1 MPVVTP
7 KIKFL
12 VNVLIG
18 LLVVAALVWFFSHVI
33 KPAQKESALSRNE
46 ALNILKDSAPFIANP
61 VLFNLADI
69 TSDFDKK
76 FFQKNFDKHTFF
88 LLKMDLDQNGKEDY
102 VISGKLPQEK
112 TTFVYIA
119 EKTEK
124 GFESKYYRKL
134 FLEKGYFML
143 YVFEEEG
150 RKKLVIGLTAGTDD
164 VLTVNHDGGRYY
176 LNYSGD
182 ETKFFS
188 EAFQ

>member
-119 EKTEK
+119 EKTDK